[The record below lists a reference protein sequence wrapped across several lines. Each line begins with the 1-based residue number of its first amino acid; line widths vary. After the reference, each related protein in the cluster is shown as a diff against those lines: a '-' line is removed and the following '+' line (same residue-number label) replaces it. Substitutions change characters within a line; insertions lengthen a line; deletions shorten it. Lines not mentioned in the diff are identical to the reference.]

1 MRGRNWL
8 IYSLMPVDM
17 APILPGKRIF
27 GGMILQRL
35 VIRFLLLIACVA
47 GWAAAQEGTTM
58 SPASSTPSL
67 QPFAFQPLPLGAVKP
82 AGWLA
87 RQLRIQA
94 DGLSGN
100 LDLFWPD
107 IKDSGWIGGKDEGW
121 ERMPYWLDGAL
132 PLAFLLDDAAIKERV
147 TRYID
152 YILEHQQED
161 GWLGPEQS
169 SSRSG
174 NYKPRDPWPVFVML
188 KVLTQFHEVTGDAR
202 VLPAMQRFLRCLDA
216 QLSER
221 PLFDWNKFRWQDL
234 VYCIHWLHDQTGEAW
249 LLELADKAHAQGY
262 DWLTHFSDLP
272 IKKRVNLWTFES
284 HVVNN
289 AMAVKAPGV
298 WFRQSG
304 DAAHHALAANALA
317 ELDKYHG
324 QATGLFTGDECFAG
338 RMPSQGTELCAV
350 VEYMFS
356 LELLT
361 AILGDSAFADRL
373 ERITFNALPATF
385 KPDMWA
391 HQYVQQANQAVCKV
405 SPERIYGT
413 NGPEANLFGLEP
425 NYGCCT
431 ANLHQ
436 GWPKFTSHLWMR
448 TPDDGLAAVAYAPS
462 VARVKIGGANIEAVL
477 ETEYPFRDSLRFS
490 VKTDKPVSFPLVLR
504 VPAWTEGAR
513 LEMADG
519 TKDSPTPGTWHRITR
534 EWSGTTQ
541 LVLTLPMPVHTERR
555 FNDAVAISKGPL
567 VFSLKVGEEW
577 KKLRGDE
584 PHADWEV
591 FPVTPW
597 NYALQL
603 GSDTDAWIH
612 FEEHTLGDCPF
623 SPEGA
628 PVAATVKGLQLPE
641 WKLERD
647 AAAPP
652 PRSPVKAEGPATE
665 LTLIPYGCTNLR
677 ITEFPVAE

>member
-1 MRGRNWL
+1 MRGRKWI
-8 IYSLMPVDM
+8 IYLVVPVGVSF
-17 APILPGKRIF
+17 I
-27 GGMILQRL
+27 
-35 VIRFLLLIACVA
+35 LLLLVGVA
-47 GWAAAQEGTTM
+47 GWSAAEEGVSM
-58 SPASSTPSL
+58 NPVQPAPSL

-94 DGLSGN
+94 DGLTGN

-107 IKDSGWIGGKDEGW
+107 IKESGWIGGKDEGW

-132 PLAFLLDDAAIKERV
+132 PLAYLLDDAALTARIER
-147 TRYID
+147 YLD
-152 YILEHQQED
+152 CILDHQQED

-174 NYKPRDPWPVFVML
+174 SYKPRDPWPVFVML
-188 KVLTQFHEVTGDAR
+188 KVLTQFHEVTGDPR
-202 VLPAMQRFLRCLDA
+202 VIPAMQRFLHCLA
-216 QLSER
+216 TQLDER

-234 VYCIHWLHDQTGEAW
+234 VLCIHWLYDRTGEAW
-249 LLELADKAHAQGY
+249 LLELANEAHAQGY
-262 DWLTHFSDLP
+262 DWLAHFGDLP
-272 IKKRVNLWTFES
+272 IKERVRLWTFES

-298 WFRQSG
+298 WYRQSG
-304 DAAHHALAANALA
+304 GAVHRTLAAKALE

-324 QATGLFTGDECFAG
+324 QATGVFTGDECFAG
-338 RMPSQGTELCAV
+338 KMPSQGTELCAV

-361 AILGDSAFADRL
+361 AILGDTAFADRL

-391 HQYVQQANQAVCKV
+391 HQYVQQANQVVCKV
-405 SPERIYGT
+405 SPERVYGT

-431 ANLHQ
+431 ANMHQ

-448 TPDDGLAAVAYAPS
+448 TPDGGLAAVAYAPS
-462 VARVKIGGANIEAVL
+462 SVRTTIGDANVEATL
-477 ETEYPFRDSLRFS
+477 RTDYPFSDELVFS
-490 VKTDKPVSFPLVLR
+490 VVTDKPASFPLVLR
-504 VPAWTEGAR
+504 IPAWVDGAT
-513 LEMADG
+513 LKVADG
-519 TKDSPTPGTWHRITR
+519 ETERPAPGTWHRIAR
-534 EWSGTTQ
+534 EWSGMST
-541 LVLTLPMPVHTERR
+541 VILTLPMPVRTERR
-555 FNDAVAISKGPL
+555 FNDAVSISKGPL
-567 VFSLKVGEEW
+567 LFSLKIGEEW
-577 KKLRGDE
+577 KRLRGDD

-597 NYALQL
+597 NYALQAVGE
-603 GSDTDAWIH
+603 GSAWIE
-612 FEEHTLGDCPF
+612 FESRAPGDCPF

-628 PVAATVKGLQLPE
+628 PVTATVKGRLLPE
-641 WKLERD
+641 WGLERD

-652 PRSPVKAEGPATE
+652 PQSPVQSDLP
-665 LTLIPYGCTNLR
+665 LTGLELIPYGCTNLR
-677 ITEFPVAE
+677 VTEFPVLE

>member
-1 MRGRNWL
+1 MN
-8 IYSLMPVDM
+8 
-17 APILPGKRIF
+17 
-27 GGMILQRL
+27 
-35 VIRFLLLIACVA
+35 RFLLLIVCVA

-58 SPASSTPSL
+58 SPVQTTPSL
-67 QPFAFQPLPLGAVKP
+67 QPYVFEPLPLGSVKP

-132 PLAFLLDDAAIKERV
+132 PLAYLLDDAELKNRV
-147 TRYID
+147 NGYLD

-174 NYKPRDPWPVFVML
+174 TYKPRDPWPVFVML
-188 KVLTQFHEVTGDAR
+188 KVLTQFHEAAGDAR
-202 VLPAMQRFLRCLDA
+202 VIPAMQRFLRCLDA
-216 QLSER
+216 QLDER

-234 VYCIHWLHDQTGEAW
+234 VLCIHWLYDRTGEAW
-249 LLELADKAHAQGY
+249 LLDLANEAHTQGY
-262 DWLTHFSDLP
+262 DWLAHFGDLP
-272 IKKRVNLWTFES
+272 IKNRVNLWTIES

-289 AMAVKAPGV
+289 AMAVKTPGV
-298 WFRQSG
+298 WYRQSG
-304 DAAHHALAANALA
+304 NAAHRALASKALD
-317 ELDKYHG
+317 ELDRYHG

-338 RMPSQGTELCAV
+338 KMPSQGTELCAV

-361 AILGDSAFADRL
+361 ATLGETAYADRL
-373 ERITFNALPATF
+373 ERIAFNALPATF

-391 HQYVQQANQAVCKV
+391 HQYVQQANQVVCKV

-431 ANLHQ
+431 ANMHQ

-448 TPDDGLAAVAYAPS
+448 TPDGGLAVVAYAPS
-462 VARVKIGGANIEAVL
+462 VARATIGGANIEAAL
-477 ETEYPFRDSLRFS
+477 QTEYPFRDALTFT
-490 VKTDKPVSFPLVLR
+490 VTTDKPVTFPLVLR
-504 VPAWTEGAR
+504 IPAW
-513 LEMADG
+513 ADG
-519 TKDSPTPGTWHRITR
+519 ATLGVTGAAIEHPAPGSWHRVAR

-541 LVLTLPMPVHTERR
+541 LVLTLPMPVRTERR
-555 FNDAVAISKGPL
+555 YNSAVAISKGPL
-567 VFSLKVGEEW
+567 VYSLEIGEEW

-591 FPVTPW
+591 FPTTPW

-603 GSDTDAWIH
+603 GGEEDGWIQ
-612 FEEHTLGDCPF
+612 FASRALGDCPF

-628 PVAATVKGLQLPE
+628 PITATVKGCLLPD
-641 WKLERD
+641 WGLERD
-647 AAAPP
+647 AAAAPP
-652 PRSPVKAEGPATE
+652 QSPVRSDQP
-665 LTLIPYGCTNLR
+665 LTDLELIPYGCTNLR
-677 ITEFPVAE
+677 VTEFPVLE